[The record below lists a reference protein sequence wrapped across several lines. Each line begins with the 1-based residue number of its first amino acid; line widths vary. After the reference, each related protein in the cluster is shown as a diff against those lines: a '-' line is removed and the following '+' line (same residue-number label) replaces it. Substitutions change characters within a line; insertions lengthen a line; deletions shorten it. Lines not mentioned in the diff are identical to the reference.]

1 MQLKLITHPPFA
13 FVRGLR
19 VFRIIGIFVSGI
31 GIFFVLLQSSWIL
44 DHVVGPLAVSLAWVV
59 QGILSVLGEPVY
71 QSGSCVASTAVS
83 MEITPACTGLYQ
95 IAFLISA
102 ILSWPATAWKRW
114 HGIAAGV
121 ITLLTLN
128 IIRLLSIYFC
138 ALTFPAAI
146 PFLHDLLWETL
157 MILFVP
163 LIWLSWAW
171 YFSES

>member
-1 MQLKLITHPPFA
+1 MSSKLISNPPLA
-13 FVRGLR
+13 FVPGLR
-19 VFRIIGIFVSGI
+19 VSRTVGIFITSA
-31 GIFFVLLQSSWIL
+31 GIFFALLQSSWIL

-114 HGIAAGV
+114 HGIAVGV

-146 PFLHDLLWETL
+146 PFLHDVLWETL

-171 YFSES
+171 YCSAS